1 LPKKCTSGLKAG
13 SMKKNLYWFQ
23 RIAQG
28 FDRQIMTL
36 ELFVF
41 AQLFYF
47 MNNWKP
53 SSSNA
58 FRQFFIYSGG

>member
-1 LPKKCTSGLKAG
+1 
-13 SMKKNLYWFQ
+13 MKKNLYWFQ

-36 ELFVF
+36 GLFVYV
-41 AQLFYF
+41 QLFYLV
-47 MNNWKP
+47 NNWKP

-58 FRQFFIYSGG
+58 FGQLFIYSRGAF